1 MSLQTM
7 SMPKRSFRDYRLVR
21 LWRRSPTSLKIGAAI
36 VAFHLVLAVLGP
48 WIAPYAPGKMGTGIP
63 LSGASLAHPF
73 GLDQLGRD
81 VFSRTLHGAWL
92 VITLALSGTCLG
104 FVTGGFLGLIS
115 GYLGGRFDMV
125 VNRLTEAL
133 ISIPILFAAL
143 LVIAL
148 VGPKASGTIPLII
161 VVIGFV
167 FAPRVARIARG
178 AAQEISIREY
188 VLAAR
193 LRGDPAW
200 RIALREIL
208 PNATGTL
215 LVEFALRAA
224 YAPVLVASLGF
235 LGFGIRPPTPEWG
248 LIIAENR
255 NLLFL
260 TPATVIGPG
269 LMLAS
274 LVVGFNLLTEGL
286 ARMTGHSATLK
297 E

>member
-1 MSLQTM
+1 MTIPMTDTANIAARRPGL
-7 SMPKRSFRDYRLVR
+7 LVR
-21 LWRRSPTSLKIGAAI
+21 WRQSPASFKIGTVIVGLHLLIAA
-36 VAFHLVLAVLGP
+36 LGP
-48 WIAPYAPGKMGTGIP
+48 FLAPYAPGRMGAGTP
-63 LSGASLAHPF
+63 LSGASLGHPF

-92 VITLALSGTCLG
+92 VILLSLAGTSLG
-104 FVTGGFLGLIS
+104 FVTGGFVGLLS

-125 VNRLTEAL
+125 VNRFTEAL
-133 ISIPILFAAL
+133 ISIPVLFSAL

-148 VGPKASGTIPLII
+148 VGAQASGTIVLI
-161 VVIGFV
+161 VLVIGFV

-178 AAQEISIREY
+178 AAMEISTREY

-200 RIALREIL
+200 KIALREIL
-208 PNATGTL
+208 PNASGTL
-215 LVEFALRAA
+215 LVEFSLRAA

-235 LGFGIRPPTPEWG
+235 LGFGIKPPTPEWG
-248 LIIAENR
+248 LIISENR
-255 NLLFL
+255 NLLFM
-260 TPATVIGPG
+260 TPSTVIGPG

-274 LVVGFNLLTEGL
+274 LVVGFNLFTEGL
-286 ARMTGHSATLK
+286 ARMTGNSATLK